1 MITVFSVDSEFKS
14 AKRLGFNTV
23 RRVGYTDDY
32 DNDIVIRWGTGFGI
46 DSRNRDSYEFK
57 NVVNEYKNIR
67 LNVHK
72 HEALK
77 AMSKVV
83 RTIKLIEGKV
93 PAGVKAVV
101 RPLNHSG
108 GAGFKIV
115 TGPYH
120 LNSDEEYATELL
132 DTKNEY
138 RVWFIGDKTRWA
150 QRVALKNN
158 NPNEVCRSHWG
169 YRYMEEAVP
178 TKLIKQ
184 VLKAAKVIGLE
195 LGAADVLE
203 KDGKFYICELNTAYS
218 VDTPLLTK
226 WSRKNILEYVQ
237 KKFPTFDLSRETQQT
252 VE

>member
-1 MITVFSVDSEFKS
+1 MSPFVPIRLPALNRPSSRRTFGKVYAGSS
-14 AKRLGFNTV
+14 KRL
-23 RRVGYTDDY
+23 
-32 DNDIVIRWGTGFGI
+32 
-46 DSRNRDSYEFK
+46 
-57 NVVNEYKNIR
+57 
-67 LNVHK
+67 L
-72 HEALK
+72 
-77 AMSKVV
+77 
-83 RTIKLIEGKV
+83 
-93 PAGVKAVV
+93 
-101 RPLNHSG
+101 
-108 GAGFKIV
+108 
-115 TGPYH
+115 
-120 LNSDEEYATELL
+120 
-132 DTKNEY
+132 
-138 RVWFIGDKTRWA
+138 GD
-150 QRVALKNN
+150 ALKNN